1 MELNDSQKQE
11 VFDAYM
17 TGKGLAKIKRLL
29 KESGMRKPIEIR
41 NESNRLNKLLV
52 QEFAQNPSYLK
63 QYIEDNNSSNKEDE
77 GAILLNQDGKMILQP
92 NITELNTRDTK
103 IDEMAERMPD
113 GFKQSFGDNVDMM
126 LSQILVEYGDAKKP
140 KTSGITQI
148 AKTLKNNFR
157 VKGRVMSDEIIS
169 RMLIDSKGIPDKVD
183 VSLSMGKGKQFQTNK
198 ARILPML
205 QTVPSEYEQAVAPFL
220 RKLDETTGMSPDKEL
235 FKFSAGTLIGEKNL
249 KFAEDRKDVY
259 RYWADI
265 NSNYVDF
272 QNALDALVSLDMPS
286 LESLTPFKDKDLN
299 YIYEFKPG
307 DSAYE
312 FASQITR
319 VFESLDKIVEELE
332 DYQRVDRRV
341 AEADQG
347 FSGIGTEQVRTDAE
361 RTGVGLRDERQDA
374 EMQSEI
380 AELDEATQAF
390 DDAKMDLKEVDP
402 LYKYILDNKRNLF
415 NEPAILQ
422 SEIDEFRKLT
432 KKGITYVY
440 DLDFDESITD
450 WLESLAKT
458 AGDVPDGDLYLPMND
473 ILSSLTTKYSSGEIS
488 QKKKLIADFLD
499 AVSKIVMVEE
509 PTGAIRDR
517 LVNLASF
524 EGKEGTIPSGAK
536 QKFDD
541 LVKQISEFFF
551 VPLTSSY
558 YPFADK
564 LDFRTE
570 IDSNTERL
578 FAIITSKNTDIT
590 ENAYLSIIN
599 QELQDAAFIDITIV
613 EDIAELLEEATSP
626 DAKADV
632 ENFKGKL
639 EQLHAMLIPEV
650 FKVGPDSAIGEEGK
664 EELGEY
670 FRVTLENNNVD
681 TEGMTIFED
690 AYGNPVP
697 VDSWDTGD
705 SGPIRSVIN
714 HILRREDSYRA
725 LDDEESVTTFGQAID
740 RLKAARESMQIIK
753 SDLELDLLQT
763 HDSIRKMLGK
773 PVYYNTSKLD
783 NFEHVNTAMSML
795 KEEYNLDVSAVE
807 VENIVNDFGAM
818 EDIAT
823 KHGVS
828 PESVY
833 FLKGNFR

>member
-157 VKGRVMSDEIIS
+157 IKGRVMSDEIIS

-286 LESLTPFKDKDLN
+286 LESLKPFKDKDLN

-319 VFESLDKIVEELE
+319 VFESLDKIVDELE

-361 RTGVGLRDERQDA
+361 RTGVGFRVDA
-374 EMQSEI
+374 EVESEI

-473 ILSSLTTKYSSGEIS
+473 VLSSLTTKYSSGEIS

-536 QKFDD
+536 GKFDE

-670 FRVTLENNNVD
+670 FRMTLENNNVD
-681 TEGMTIFED
+681 TEGMTIFDEPLD
-690 AYGNPVP
+690 V
-697 VDSWDTGD
+697 WDTGD

-714 HILRREDSYRA
+714 HIIRREDSYRA
-725 LDDEESVTTFGQAID
+725 LDDEESVTTFGKAID
-740 RLKAARESMQIIK
+740 RLKAARDSMQIIK

>member
-1 MELNDSQKQE
+1 
-11 VFDAYM
+11 
-17 TGKGLAKIKRLL
+17 
-29 KESGMRKPIEIR
+29 
-41 NESNRLNKLLV
+41 
-52 QEFAQNPSYLK
+52 
-63 QYIEDNNSSNKEDE
+63 
-77 GAILLNQDGKMILQP
+77 
-92 NITELNTRDTK
+92 
-103 IDEMAERMPD
+103 
-113 GFKQSFGDNVDMM
+113 
-126 LSQILVEYGDAKKP
+126 
-140 KTSGITQI
+140 
-148 AKTLKNNFR
+148 
-157 VKGRVMSDEIIS
+157 
-169 RMLIDSKGIPDKVD
+169 
-183 VSLSMGKGKQFQTNK
+183 
-198 ARILPML
+198 
-205 QTVPSEYEQAVAPFL
+205 
-220 RKLDETTGMSPDKEL
+220 
-235 FKFSAGTLIGEKNL
+235 
-249 KFAEDRKDVY
+249 
-259 RYWADI
+259 
-265 NSNYVDF
+265 
-272 QNALDALVSLDMPS
+272 
-286 LESLTPFKDKDLN
+286 
-299 YIYEFKPG
+299 
-307 DSAYE
+307 
-312 FASQITR
+312 
-319 VFESLDKIVEELE
+319 
-332 DYQRVDRRV
+332 
-341 AEADQG
+341 
-347 FSGIGTEQVRTDAE
+347 
-361 RTGVGLRDERQDA
+361 
-374 EMQSEI
+374 
-380 AELDEATQAF
+380 
-390 DDAKMDLKEVDP
+390 
-402 LYKYILDNKRNLF
+402 
-415 NEPAILQ
+415 
-422 SEIDEFRKLT
+422 
-432 KKGITYVY
+432 
-440 DLDFDESITD
+440 
-450 WLESLAKT
+450 
-458 AGDVPDGDLYLPMND
+458 MND
-473 ILSSLTTKYSSGEIS
+473 VLSSLTTKYSSGEIS

-536 QKFDD
+536 GKFDE

-564 LDFRTE
+564 LDFRTD

-670 FRVTLENNNVD
+670 FRMTLENNNVD
-681 TEGMTIFED
+681 TEGMTIFDEPLD
-690 AYGNPVP
+690 V
-697 VDSWDTGD
+697 WDTGD

-725 LDDEESVTTFGQAID
+725 LDDEESVTTFGKAID

-795 KEEYNLDVSAVE
+795 KKEYNLDVSAVE

>member
-1 MELNDSQKQE
+1 
-11 VFDAYM
+11 
-17 TGKGLAKIKRLL
+17 
-29 KESGMRKPIEIR
+29 
-41 NESNRLNKLLV
+41 
-52 QEFAQNPSYLK
+52 
-63 QYIEDNNSSNKEDE
+63 
-77 GAILLNQDGKMILQP
+77 MILQP

-103 IDEMAERMPD
+103 IDEMTERMPD

-140 KTSGITQI
+140 KASGITQI

-157 VKGRVMSDEIIS
+157 IKGRVMSDEIIS

-361 RTGVGLRDERQDA
+361 RTGVGFRVDA
-374 EMQSEI
+374 EVESEI

-402 LYKYILDNKRNLF
+402 LYKYILDRKRNLF

-473 ILSSLTTKYSSGEIS
+473 VLSSLTTKYSSGEIS

-536 QKFDD
+536 GKFDE

-564 LDFRTE
+564 LDFRTD

-578 FAIITSKNTDIT
+578 FAIITSKNTNIT

-670 FRVTLENNNVD
+670 FRMTLENNNVD
-681 TEGMTIFED
+681 TEGMTIFDEPLD
-690 AYGNPVP
+690 V
-697 VDSWDTGD
+697 WDTGD

-725 LDDEESVTTFGQAID
+725 LDDEESVTTFGKAID

-795 KEEYNLDVSAVE
+795 KKEYNLDVSAVE

-818 EDIAT
+818 EDVAT

>member
-63 QYIEDNNSSNKEDE
+63 QYIENNNSSNKEDE

-113 GFKQSFGDNVDMM
+113 GFKRSFGDNVDMM

-286 LESLTPFKDKDLN
+286 LESLKPFKDKDLN
-299 YIYEFKPG
+299 YIYEYKPG
-307 DSAYE
+307 DSEYE
-312 FASQITR
+312 FASQVTR

-390 DDAKMDLKEVDP
+390 DDARTELLKVDP
-402 LYKYILDNKRNLF
+402 LYKYILKKKNLF

-422 SEIDEFRKLT
+422 TEIDEFRKLS
-432 KKGITYVY
+432 KKAITYVY

-458 AGDVPDGDLYLPMND
+458 AGDSPDGNLYLPMND
-473 ILSSLTTKYSSGEIS
+473 VLPSLSSRYGSSEIS

-536 QKFDD
+536 EKFDE

-578 FAIITSKNTDIT
+578 FAIITSKNTNIT

-613 EDIAELLEEATSP
+613 EDIAKLLEEATSP

-632 ENFKGKL
+632 ENFKRKL

-670 FRVTLENNNVD
+670 FRMTLENNNVD

-725 LDDEESVTTFGQAID
+725 LDDEESVTTFGKAID
-740 RLKAARESMQIIK
+740 RLKAARDSMQIIK

-818 EDIAT
+818 EDVAT

>member
-113 GFKQSFGDNVDMM
+113 GFKRSFGDNVDMM

-286 LESLTPFKDKDLN
+286 LESLKPFKDKDLN
-299 YIYEFKPG
+299 YIYEYKPG
-307 DSAYE
+307 DSEYE
-312 FASQITR
+312 FASQVTR

-390 DDAKMDLKEVDP
+390 DDARTELLKVDP
-402 LYKYILDNKRNLF
+402 LYKYILKKKNLF

-422 SEIDEFRKLT
+422 TEIDEFRKLS
-432 KKGITYVY
+432 KKAITYVY

-458 AGDVPDGDLYLPMND
+458 AGDSPDGNLYLPMND
-473 ILSSLTTKYSSGEIS
+473 VLPSLSSRYGSSEIS

-536 QKFDD
+536 EKFDE

-578 FAIITSKNTDIT
+578 FAIITSKNTNIT

-613 EDIAELLEEATSP
+613 EDIAKLLEEATSP

-632 ENFKGKL
+632 ENFKRKL

-725 LDDEESVTTFGQAID
+725 LDDEESVTTFGKAID
-740 RLKAARESMQIIK
+740 RLKAARDSMQIIK

>member
-17 TGKGLAKIKRLL
+17 TGNGLIKIKRLL
-29 KESGMRKPIEIR
+29 KESGMKQIGEIR

-52 QEFAQNPSYLK
+52 QEFAQNSSYLK

-77 GAILLNQDGKMILQP
+77 GAILLNQDGKTILQP

-205 QTVPSEYEQAVAPFL
+205 QTVPSEYEQAIAPFL

-249 KFAEDRKDVY
+249 KFTEDRKDVY

-299 YIYEFKPG
+299 YIYEYKSG
-307 DSAYE
+307 DSEYE

-361 RTGVGLRDERQDA
+361 RTGVGFRVDA
-374 EMQSEI
+374 EVESEI

-390 DDAKMDLKEVDP
+390 DDARTELLEVDP
-402 LYKYILDNKRNLF
+402 LYKYILRKKNLF

-422 SEIDEFRKLT
+422 TEIDEFRKLS
-432 KKGITYVY
+432 KKAITYVY

-458 AGDVPDGDLYLPMND
+458 AGDSPDGNLYLPMND
-473 ILSSLTTKYSSGEIS
+473 VLPSLSGRYGSSEIS

-536 QKFDD
+536 SKFDE

-613 EDIAELLEEATSP
+613 EDIAKLLEEATSP

-670 FRVTLENNNVD
+670 FRTTLENNNVD
-681 TEGMTIFED
+681 TEGMMIFDEPLD
-690 AYGNPVP
+690 V
-697 VDSWDTGD
+697 WDTGD

-714 HILRREDSYRA
+714 HIIRREDSYRA
-725 LDDEESVTTFGQAID
+725 LDDEESVTTFGKAID
-740 RLKAARESMQIIK
+740 RLKAARDSMQIIK

-773 PVYYNTSKLD
+773 PLYYNTSKLD

-795 KEEYNLDVSAVE
+795 KEEYNLDVSAIE

-818 EDIAT
+818 DDIAT

>member
-103 IDEMAERMPD
+103 IDEMAERMTD
-113 GFKQSFGDNVDMM
+113 GFKRSFGDNVDMM

-286 LESLTPFKDKDLN
+286 LESLKPFKDKDFN
-299 YIYEFKPG
+299 YIYEYKPG
-307 DSAYE
+307 DSEYE
-312 FASQITR
+312 FASQVTR

-390 DDAKMDLKEVDP
+390 DDARTELLKVDP
-402 LYKYILDNKRNLF
+402 LYKYILKKKNLF

-422 SEIDEFRKLT
+422 TEIDEFRKLS
-432 KKGITYVY
+432 KKAITYVY

-458 AGDVPDGDLYLPMND
+458 AGDSPDGNLYLPMND
-473 ILSSLTTKYSSGEIS
+473 VLPSLSGRYGSSEIS

-509 PTGAIRDR
+509 PTGAIRER
-517 LVNLASF
+517 LVNLGSF

-536 QKFDD
+536 EKFDE

-578 FAIITSKNTDIT
+578 FAIITSKNTNIT

-613 EDIAELLEEATSP
+613 EDIAKLLEEATSP

-632 ENFKGKL
+632 ENFKRKL

-670 FRVTLENNNVD
+670 FRMTLENNNVD
-681 TEGMTIFED
+681 TEGMTIFDEPID
-690 AYGNPVP
+690 V
-697 VDSWDTGD
+697 WDTGD

-725 LDDEESVTTFGQAID
+725 LDDEESVTTFGKAID
-740 RLKAARESMQIIK
+740 RLKAARDSMQIIK

>member
-1 MELNDSQKQE
+1 MELNDGQKQE

-286 LESLTPFKDKDLN
+286 LESLKPFKDKDLN

-319 VFESLDKIVEELE
+319 VFESLDKIVDELE

-361 RTGVGLRDERQDA
+361 RTGVGFRVDA
-374 EMQSEI
+374 EVESEI

-473 ILSSLTTKYSSGEIS
+473 VLSSLTTKYSSGEIS

-536 QKFDD
+536 GKFDE

-681 TEGMTIFED
+681 TEGMTIFTD

-697 VDSWDTGD
+697 IDSWDTGD

-725 LDDEESVTTFGQAID
+725 LDDEESVTTFGKAID
-740 RLKAARESMQIIK
+740 RLKAARDSMQIIK

>member
-63 QYIEDNNSSNKEDE
+63 QYIENNNSSNKEDE

-113 GFKQSFGDNVDMM
+113 GFKRSFGDNVDMM

-286 LESLTPFKDKDLN
+286 LESLKPFKDKDLN
-299 YIYEFKPG
+299 YIYEYKPG
-307 DSAYE
+307 DSEYE
-312 FASQITR
+312 FASQVTR

-390 DDAKMDLKEVDP
+390 DDARTELLKVDP
-402 LYKYILDNKRNLF
+402 LYKYILKKKNLF

-422 SEIDEFRKLT
+422 TEIDEFRKLS
-432 KKGITYVY
+432 KKAITYVY

-473 ILSSLTTKYSSGEIS
+473 VLSSLTTKYSSGEIS

-536 QKFDD
+536 EKFDE

-578 FAIITSKNTDIT
+578 FAIITSKNTNIT

-613 EDIAELLEEATSP
+613 EDIAKLLEEATSP

-632 ENFKGKL
+632 ENFKRKL

-670 FRVTLENNNVD
+670 FRMTLENNNVD

-725 LDDEESVTTFGQAID
+725 LDDEESVTTFGKAID
-740 RLKAARESMQIIK
+740 RLKAARDSMQIIK

>member
-17 TGKGLAKIKRLL
+17 TGNGLVKIKRLL
-29 KESGMRKPIEIR
+29 RDSGMKKPIEIR

-77 GAILLNQDGKMILQP
+77 SAILLNQDGKMILQP

-103 IDEMAERMPD
+103 IDEMTERMPD

-140 KTSGITQI
+140 KASGITQI

-157 VKGRVMSDEIIS
+157 IKGRVMSDEIIS

-361 RTGVGLRDERQDA
+361 RTGVGFRVDA
-374 EMQSEI
+374 EVESEI

-402 LYKYILDNKRNLF
+402 LYKYILDRKRNLF

-473 ILSSLTTKYSSGEIS
+473 VLSSLTTKYSSGEIS

-536 QKFDD
+536 GKFDE

-564 LDFRTE
+564 LDFRTD

-670 FRVTLENNNVD
+670 FRMTLENNNVD
-681 TEGMTIFED
+681 TEGMTIFDEPLD
-690 AYGNPVP
+690 V
-697 VDSWDTGD
+697 WDTGD

-725 LDDEESVTTFGQAID
+725 LDDEESVTTFGKAID

-753 SDLELDLLQT
+753 SDLELDLLQP

-795 KEEYNLDVSAVE
+795 KKEYNLDVSAVE

-818 EDIAT
+818 EDVAT

>member
-17 TGKGLAKIKRLL
+17 TGNGLIKIKRLL
-29 KESGMRKPIEIR
+29 KESGMKQIGEIR

-52 QEFAQNPSYLK
+52 QEFAQNSSYLK

-77 GAILLNQDGKMILQP
+77 GAILLNQDGKTILQP

-205 QTVPSEYEQAVAPFL
+205 QTVPSEYEQAIAPFL

-249 KFAEDRKDVY
+249 KFTEDRKDVY

-299 YIYEFKPG
+299 YIYEYKSG
-307 DSAYE
+307 DSEYE

-361 RTGVGLRDERQDA
+361 RTGVGFRVDA
-374 EMQSEI
+374 EVESEI

-390 DDAKMDLKEVDP
+390 DDARTELLEVDP
-402 LYKYILDNKRNLF
+402 LYKYILRKKNLF

-422 SEIDEFRKLT
+422 TEIDEFRKLS
-432 KKGITYVY
+432 KKAITYVY

-458 AGDVPDGDLYLPMND
+458 AGDSPDGNLYLPMND
-473 ILSSLTTKYSSGEIS
+473 VLPSLSGRYGSSEIS

-536 QKFDD
+536 SKFDE

-613 EDIAELLEEATSP
+613 EDIAKLLEEATSP

-697 VDSWDTGD
+697 IDSWDTGD

-714 HILRREDSYRA
+714 HIIRREDSYRA
-725 LDDEESVTTFGQAID
+725 LDDEESVTTFGKAID
-740 RLKAARESMQIIK
+740 RLKAARDSMQIIK

-773 PVYYNTSKLD
+773 PLYYNTSKLD

-795 KEEYNLDVSAVE
+795 KEEYNLDVSAIE

-818 EDIAT
+818 DDIAT

>member
-157 VKGRVMSDEIIS
+157 IKGRVMSDEIIS
-169 RMLIDSKGIPDKVD
+169 RMLIDNKGIPDKVD

-307 DSAYE
+307 DSAYQ

-361 RTGVGLRDERQDA
+361 RTGVGFRVDA
-374 EMQSEI
+374 EVESEI

-473 ILSSLTTKYSSGEIS
+473 VLSSLTTKYSSGEIS

-578 FAIITSKNTDIT
+578 FAIITSKNTDIN

-670 FRVTLENNNVD
+670 FRTTLENNNVD

-725 LDDEESVTTFGQAID
+725 LDDEESVTTFGKAID

-795 KEEYNLDVSAVE
+795 KKEYNLDVSAVE

>member
-63 QYIEDNNSSNKEDE
+63 QYIENNNSSNKEDE

-113 GFKQSFGDNVDMM
+113 GFKRSFGDNVDMM

-286 LESLTPFKDKDLN
+286 LESLKPFKDKDLN
-299 YIYEFKPG
+299 YIYEYKPG
-307 DSAYE
+307 DSEYE
-312 FASQITR
+312 FASQVTR

-390 DDAKMDLKEVDP
+390 DDARTELLKVDP
-402 LYKYILDNKRNLF
+402 LYKYILKKKNLF

-422 SEIDEFRKLT
+422 TEIDEFRKLS
-432 KKGITYVY
+432 KKAITYVY

-458 AGDVPDGDLYLPMND
+458 AGDSPDGNLYLPMND
-473 ILSSLTTKYSSGEIS
+473 VLPSLSSRYGSSEIS

-536 QKFDD
+536 EKFDE

-578 FAIITSKNTDIT
+578 FAIITSKNTNIT

-613 EDIAELLEEATSP
+613 EDIAKLLEEATSP

-632 ENFKGKL
+632 ENFKRKL

-725 LDDEESVTTFGQAID
+725 LDDEESVTTFGKAID
-740 RLKAARESMQIIK
+740 RLKAARDSMQIVK

-763 HDSIRKMLGK
+763 HDSIRKMIGK

-818 EDIAT
+818 EDVAT

>member
-29 KESGMRKPIEIR
+29 KESGIRKPIEIR

-52 QEFAQNPSYLK
+52 QEFAQNSSYLK

-157 VKGRVMSDEIIS
+157 IKGRVMSDEIIS
-169 RMLIDSKGIPDKVD
+169 RMLIDNKGIPDKVD

-286 LESLTPFKDKDLN
+286 LESLKPFKDKDLN

-319 VFESLDKIVEELE
+319 VFESLDKIVDELE

-341 AEADQG
+341 AETEQG

-361 RTGVGLRDERQDA
+361 RTGVGFRVDA
-374 EMQSEI
+374 EVESEI

-473 ILSSLTTKYSSGEIS
+473 VLSSLTTKYSSGEIS
-488 QKKKLIADFLD
+488 QKKKLISDFLD

-536 QKFDD
+536 EKFDE

-670 FRVTLENNNVD
+670 FRMTLENNNVD
-681 TEGMTIFED
+681 TEGMMIFDEPLD
-690 AYGNPVP
+690 V
-697 VDSWDTGD
+697 WDTGD

-714 HILRREDSYRA
+714 HIIRREDSYRA
-725 LDDEESVTTFGQAID
+725 LDDEESVTTFGKAID

-795 KEEYNLDVSAVE
+795 KEEYNLDVSAIE

>member
-113 GFKQSFGDNVDMM
+113 GFKRSFGDNVDMM

-286 LESLTPFKDKDLN
+286 LESLKPFKDKDLN
-299 YIYEFKPG
+299 YIYEYKPG
-307 DSAYE
+307 DSEYE
-312 FASQITR
+312 FASQVTR

-390 DDAKMDLKEVDP
+390 DDARTELLKVDP
-402 LYKYILDNKRNLF
+402 LYKYILKKKNLF

-422 SEIDEFRKLT
+422 TEIDEFRKLS
-432 KKGITYVY
+432 KKAITYVY

-458 AGDVPDGDLYLPMND
+458 AGDSPDGNLYLPMND
-473 ILSSLTTKYSSGEIS
+473 VLPSLSSRYGSSEIS

-536 QKFDD
+536 EKFDE

-578 FAIITSKNTDIT
+578 FAIITSKNTNIT

-613 EDIAELLEEATSP
+613 EDIAKLLEEATSP

-632 ENFKGKL
+632 ENFKRKL

-670 FRVTLENNNVD
+670 FRMTLENNNVD

-714 HILRREDSYRA
+714 HIIRREDSYRA
-725 LDDEESVTTFGQAID
+725 LDDEESVTTFGKAID
-740 RLKAARESMQIIK
+740 RLKAARDSMQIIK

-818 EDIAT
+818 EDVAT

>member
-17 TGKGLAKIKRLL
+17 TGNGLVEIKRLL
-29 KESGMRKPIEIR
+29 RDSGMKKPIEIR
-41 NESNRLNKLLV
+41 NESTRLNKLLV

-77 GAILLNQDGKMILQP
+77 SAILLNQDGKMILQP

-157 VKGRVMSDEIIS
+157 IKGRVMSDEIIS

-220 RKLDETTGMSPDKEL
+220 RKLDETTGMSLDKEL

-307 DSAYE
+307 DSAYQ

-361 RTGVGLRDERQDA
+361 RTGVGFRVDA
-374 EMQSEI
+374 EVESEI

-422 SEIDEFRKLT
+422 SEIDEFKKLT

-473 ILSSLTTKYSSGEIS
+473 VLSSLTTKYSSGEIS

-536 QKFDD
+536 GKFDE
-541 LVKQISEFFF
+541 LVKQISKFFF

-725 LDDEESVTTFGQAID
+725 LDDEESVTTFGKAID

-818 EDIAT
+818 EDVAT

>member
-113 GFKQSFGDNVDMM
+113 GFKRSFGDNVDMM

-286 LESLTPFKDKDLN
+286 LESLKPFKDKDLN
-299 YIYEFKPG
+299 YIYEYKPG
-307 DSAYE
+307 DSEYE
-312 FASQITR
+312 FASQVTR

-390 DDAKMDLKEVDP
+390 DDARTELLKVDP
-402 LYKYILDNKRNLF
+402 LYKYILKKKNLF

-422 SEIDEFRKLT
+422 TEIDEFRKLS
-432 KKGITYVY
+432 KKAITYVY

-458 AGDVPDGDLYLPMND
+458 AGDSPDGNLYLPMND
-473 ILSSLTTKYSSGEIS
+473 VLPSLSSRYGSSEIS

-536 QKFDD
+536 EKFDE

-558 YPFADK
+558 YPFSDK

-725 LDDEESVTTFGQAID
+725 LDDEESVTTFGKAID
-740 RLKAARESMQIIK
+740 RLKAARDSMQIVK

-763 HDSIRKMLGK
+763 HDSIRKMIGK

-818 EDIAT
+818 EEVAT
-823 KHGVS
+823 KNGVS

>member
-113 GFKQSFGDNVDMM
+113 GFKRSFGDNVDMM

-286 LESLTPFKDKDLN
+286 LESLKPFKDKDLN
-299 YIYEFKPG
+299 YIYEYKPG
-307 DSAYE
+307 DSEYE
-312 FASQITR
+312 FASQVTR

-390 DDAKMDLKEVDP
+390 DDARTELLKVDP
-402 LYKYILDNKRNLF
+402 LYKYILKKKNLF

-422 SEIDEFRKLT
+422 TEIDEFRKLS
-432 KKGITYVY
+432 KKAITYVY

-458 AGDVPDGDLYLPMND
+458 AGDSPDGNLYLPMND
-473 ILSSLTTKYSSGEIS
+473 VLPSLSGRYGSSEIS

-536 QKFDD
+536 EKFDE

-578 FAIITSKNTDIT
+578 FAIITSKNTNIT

-613 EDIAELLEEATSP
+613 EDIAKLLEEATSP

-632 ENFKGKL
+632 ENFKRKL

-670 FRVTLENNNVD
+670 FRMTLENNNVD

-725 LDDEESVTTFGQAID
+725 LDDEESVTTFGKAID
-740 RLKAARESMQIIK
+740 RLKAARDSMQIVK

-818 EDIAT
+818 EDVAT

>member
-17 TGKGLAKIKRLL
+17 TGNGLVKIKRLL
-29 KESGMRKPIEIR
+29 KESGMKQIGEIR
-41 NESNRLNKLLV
+41 NESNRLNKLLI

-113 GFKQSFGDNVDMM
+113 GFKRSFGDNVDMM

-205 QTVPSEYEQAVAPFL
+205 QTVPSEYEQAISPFL
-220 RKLDETTGMSPDKEL
+220 RKLDETTGISPDKEL
-235 FKFSAGTLIGEKNL
+235 FKFSTGTLIGEKNL

-286 LESLTPFKDKDLN
+286 LESLKPFKDKDLN
-299 YIYEFKPG
+299 YIYEFKLG

-319 VFESLDKIVEELE
+319 VFESLDKIVDELE

-361 RTGVGLRDERQDA
+361 RTGVGFRVDA
-374 EMQSEI
+374 EVESEI

-402 LYKYILDNKRNLF
+402 LYKYILDRKRNLF

-473 ILSSLTTKYSSGEIS
+473 VLSSLTTKYSSGEIS

-536 QKFDD
+536 GKFDE
-541 LVKQISEFFF
+541 LVKQISKFFF

-639 EQLHAMLIPEV
+639 EQLHTMLIPEV

-670 FRVTLENNNVD
+670 FRKTLEDNNVD

-697 VDSWDTGD
+697 VDSWDAGD

-725 LDDEESVTTFGQAID
+725 LDDEESVTTFGKAID

-763 HDSIRKMLGK
+763 HDSIRKMIGK

-795 KEEYNLDVSAVE
+795 KKEYNLDVSAVE

>member
-17 TGKGLAKIKRLL
+17 TGNGLVKIKRLL
-29 KESGMRKPIEIR
+29 RDSGMKKPIEIR

-77 GAILLNQDGKMILQP
+77 SAILLNQDGKMILQP

-103 IDEMAERMPD
+103 IDEMTERMPD

-140 KTSGITQI
+140 KASGITQI

-157 VKGRVMSDEIIS
+157 IKGRVMSDEIIS

-361 RTGVGLRDERQDA
+361 RTGVGFRVDA
-374 EMQSEI
+374 EVESEI

-402 LYKYILDNKRNLF
+402 LYKYILDRKRNLF

-473 ILSSLTTKYSSGEIS
+473 VLSSLTTKYSSGEIS

-536 QKFDD
+536 GKFDE

-564 LDFRTE
+564 LDFRTD

-670 FRVTLENNNVD
+670 FRMTLENNNVD
-681 TEGMTIFED
+681 TEGMTIFDEPLD
-690 AYGNPVP
+690 V
-697 VDSWDTGD
+697 WDTGD

-725 LDDEESVTTFGQAID
+725 LDDEESVTTFGKAID

-795 KEEYNLDVSAVE
+795 KKEYNLDVSAVE

-818 EDIAT
+818 EDVAT

>member
-113 GFKQSFGDNVDMM
+113 GFKRSFGDNVDMM

-286 LESLTPFKDKDLN
+286 LESLKPFKDKDLN
-299 YIYEFKPG
+299 YIYEYKPG
-307 DSAYE
+307 DSEYE
-312 FASQITR
+312 FASQVTR

-390 DDAKMDLKEVDP
+390 DDARTELLKVDP
-402 LYKYILDNKRNLF
+402 LYKYILKKKNLF

-422 SEIDEFRKLT
+422 TEIDEFRKLS
-432 KKGITYVY
+432 KKAITYVY

-458 AGDVPDGDLYLPMND
+458 AGDSPDGNLYLPMND
-473 ILSSLTTKYSSGEIS
+473 VLPSLSSRYGSSEIS

-499 AVSKIVMVEE
+499 AVSKILMVEE

-517 LVNLASF
+517 LVNLSSF

-536 QKFDD
+536 
-541 LVKQISEFFF
+541 
-551 VPLTSSY
+551 
-558 YPFADK
+558 
-564 LDFRTE
+564 
-570 IDSNTERL
+570 
-578 FAIITSKNTDIT
+578 
-590 ENAYLSIIN
+590 
-599 QELQDAAFIDITIV
+599 
-613 EDIAELLEEATSP
+613 
-626 DAKADV
+626 
-632 ENFKGKL
+632 
-639 EQLHAMLIPEV
+639 
-650 FKVGPDSAIGEEGK
+650 
-664 EELGEY
+664 
-670 FRVTLENNNVD
+670 
-681 TEGMTIFED
+681 
-690 AYGNPVP
+690 
-697 VDSWDTGD
+697 
-705 SGPIRSVIN
+705 
-714 HILRREDSYRA
+714 
-725 LDDEESVTTFGQAID
+725 
-740 RLKAARESMQIIK
+740 
-753 SDLELDLLQT
+753 
-763 HDSIRKMLGK
+763 
-773 PVYYNTSKLD
+773 
-783 NFEHVNTAMSML
+783 
-795 KEEYNLDVSAVE
+795 
-807 VENIVNDFGAM
+807 
-818 EDIAT
+818 
-823 KHGVS
+823 
-828 PESVY
+828 
-833 FLKGNFR
+833 

>member
-286 LESLTPFKDKDLN
+286 LESLKPFKDKDLN

-319 VFESLDKIVEELE
+319 VFESLDKIVDELE

-361 RTGVGLRDERQDA
+361 RTGVGFRVDA
-374 EMQSEI
+374 EVESEI

-473 ILSSLTTKYSSGEIS
+473 VLSSLTTKYSSGEIS

-536 QKFDD
+536 GKFDE

-697 VDSWDTGD
+697 IDSWDTGD

-725 LDDEESVTTFGQAID
+725 LDDEESVTTFGKAID
-740 RLKAARESMQIIK
+740 RLKAARDSMQIIK

>member
-113 GFKQSFGDNVDMM
+113 GFKQSFGDNIDMM

-286 LESLTPFKDKDLN
+286 LKSLKPFKDKDLN

-319 VFESLDKIVEELE
+319 VFESLDKIVDELE

-341 AEADQG
+341 TEADQG

-361 RTGVGLRDERQDA
+361 RTGVGFRVDA
-374 EMQSEI
+374 EVESEI

-402 LYKYILDNKRNLF
+402 LYKYILDKKRNLF

-473 ILSSLTTKYSSGEIS
+473 VLSSLTTKYSSGEIS

-536 QKFDD
+536 GKFDE
-541 LVKQISEFFF
+541 LVKQISKFFF

-681 TEGMTIFED
+681 TEGMTIFDEPLD
-690 AYGNPVP
+690 V
-697 VDSWDTGD
+697 WDTGD

-725 LDDEESVTTFGQAID
+725 LDDEESVTTFGKAID
-740 RLKAARESMQIIK
+740 RLKAARDSMQIIK

-795 KEEYNLDVSAVE
+795 KEEYNLDVSAIE

>member
-63 QYIEDNNSSNKEDE
+63 QYIENNNSSNKEDE

-113 GFKQSFGDNVDMM
+113 GFKRSFGDNVDMM

-286 LESLTPFKDKDLN
+286 LESLKPFKDKDLN
-299 YIYEFKPG
+299 YIYEYKPG
-307 DSAYE
+307 DSEYE
-312 FASQITR
+312 FASQVTR

-390 DDAKMDLKEVDP
+390 DDARTELLKVDP
-402 LYKYILDNKRNLF
+402 LYKYILKKKNLF

-422 SEIDEFRKLT
+422 TEIDEFRKLS
-432 KKGITYVY
+432 KKAITYVY

-458 AGDVPDGDLYLPMND
+458 AGDSPDGNLYLPMND
-473 ILSSLTTKYSSGEIS
+473 VLPSLSSRYGSSEIS

-536 QKFDD
+536 EKFDE

-578 FAIITSKNTDIT
+578 FAIITSKNTNIT

-613 EDIAELLEEATSP
+613 EDIAKLLEEATSP

-632 ENFKGKL
+632 ENFKRKL

-670 FRVTLENNNVD
+670 FRMTLENNNVD
-681 TEGMTIFED
+681 TEGMTIFDEPID
-690 AYGNPVP
+690 V
-697 VDSWDTGD
+697 WDTGD

-725 LDDEESVTTFGQAID
+725 LDDEESVTTFGKAID
-740 RLKAARESMQIIK
+740 RLKAARDSMQIIK

-818 EDIAT
+818 EDVAT

>member
-17 TGKGLAKIKRLL
+17 TGNGLVKIKRLL
-29 KESGMRKPIEIR
+29 RDSGMKKPIEIR

-77 GAILLNQDGKMILQP
+77 SAILLNQDGKMILQP

-103 IDEMAERMPD
+103 IDEMTERMPD

-140 KTSGITQI
+140 KASGITQI

-157 VKGRVMSDEIIS
+157 IKGRVMSDEIIS

-361 RTGVGLRDERQDA
+361 RTGVGFRVDA
-374 EMQSEI
+374 EVESEI

-402 LYKYILDNKRNLF
+402 LYKYILDRKRNLF

-473 ILSSLTTKYSSGEIS
+473 VLSSLTTKYSSGEIS

-536 QKFDD
+536 GKFDE

-564 LDFRTE
+564 LDFRTD

-578 FAIITSKNTDIT
+578 FAIITSKNTNIT

-670 FRVTLENNNVD
+670 FRMTLENNNVD
-681 TEGMTIFED
+681 TEGMTIFDEPLD
-690 AYGNPVP
+690 V
-697 VDSWDTGD
+697 WDTGD

-725 LDDEESVTTFGQAID
+725 LDDEESVTTFGKAID

-795 KEEYNLDVSAVE
+795 KKEYNLDVSAVE

-818 EDIAT
+818 EDVAT

>member
-157 VKGRVMSDEIIS
+157 IKGRVMSDEIIS
-169 RMLIDSKGIPDKVD
+169 RMLIDNKGIPDKVD

>member
-126 LSQILVEYGDAKKP
+126 LSQILVEYGDTKKP

-148 AKTLKNNFR
+148 ANTLKNNFR
-157 VKGRVMSDEIIS
+157 IKGRVMSDEIIS
-169 RMLIDSKGIPDKVD
+169 RMLIDNKGIPDKVD

-402 LYKYILDNKRNLF
+402 LYKYILDRKRNLF

-536 QKFDD
+536 QKFDE
-541 LVKQISEFFF
+541 LVKQISKFFF

-795 KEEYNLDVSAVE
+795 KKEYNLDVSAVE

>member
-1 MELNDSQKQE
+1 MELNDGQKQE

-286 LESLTPFKDKDLN
+286 LESLKPFKDKDLN

-319 VFESLDKIVEELE
+319 VFESLDKIVDELE

-361 RTGVGLRDERQDA
+361 RTGVGFRVDA
-374 EMQSEI
+374 EVESEI

-473 ILSSLTTKYSSGEIS
+473 VLSSLTTKYSSGEIS

-536 QKFDD
+536 GKFDE

-697 VDSWDTGD
+697 IDSWDTGD

-725 LDDEESVTTFGQAID
+725 LDDEESVTTFGKAID
-740 RLKAARESMQIIK
+740 RLKAARDSMQIIK

>member
-77 GAILLNQDGKMILQP
+77 SAILLNQDGKMILQP

-103 IDEMAERMPD
+103 IDEMTERMPD

-205 QTVPSEYEQAVAPFL
+205 QTVPSEYEQAIAPFL

-286 LESLTPFKDKDLN
+286 LESLTSFKDKDLN

-361 RTGVGLRDERQDA
+361 RTGVGFRVDA
-374 EMQSEI
+374 EVESEI

-402 LYKYILDNKRNLF
+402 LYKYILDRKRNLF

-536 QKFDD
+536 EKFDE

-578 FAIITSKNTDIT
+578 FAIITSKNTNIT

-670 FRVTLENNNVD
+670 FRMTLENNNVD
-681 TEGMTIFED
+681 TEGMTIFDEPLD
-690 AYGNPVP
+690 V
-697 VDSWDTGD
+697 WDTGD

-725 LDDEESVTTFGQAID
+725 LDDEESVTTFGKAID
-740 RLKAARESMQIIK
+740 RLKAARDSMQIIK

-818 EDIAT
+818 EDVAT

>member
-286 LESLTPFKDKDLN
+286 LESLKPFKDKDLN

-319 VFESLDKIVEELE
+319 VFESLDKIVDELE

-361 RTGVGLRDERQDA
+361 RTGVGFRVDA
-374 EMQSEI
+374 EVESEI

-473 ILSSLTTKYSSGEIS
+473 VLSSLTTKYSSGEIS

-536 QKFDD
+536 GKFDE

-681 TEGMTIFED
+681 TEGMTIFTD

-697 VDSWDTGD
+697 IDSWDTGD

-725 LDDEESVTTFGQAID
+725 LDDEESVTTFGKAID
-740 RLKAARESMQIIK
+740 RLKAARDSMQIIK

>member
-113 GFKQSFGDNVDMM
+113 GFKRSFGDNVDMM

-286 LESLTPFKDKDLN
+286 LESLKPFKDKDLN
-299 YIYEFKPG
+299 YIYEYKPG
-307 DSAYE
+307 DSEYE
-312 FASQITR
+312 FASQVTR

-390 DDAKMDLKEVDP
+390 DDARTELLKVDP
-402 LYKYILDNKRNLF
+402 LYKYILKKKNLF

-422 SEIDEFRKLT
+422 TEIDEFRKLS
-432 KKGITYVY
+432 KKAITYVY

-458 AGDVPDGDLYLPMND
+458 AGDSPDGNLYLPMND
-473 ILSSLTTKYSSGEIS
+473 VLPSLSSRYGSSEIS

-536 QKFDD
+536 EKFDE

-613 EDIAELLEEATSP
+613 EDIAKLLEEATSP

-632 ENFKGKL
+632 ENFKRKL

-670 FRVTLENNNVD
+670 FRMTLENNNVD
-681 TEGMTIFED
+681 TEGMTIFDEPID
-690 AYGNPVP
+690 V
-697 VDSWDTGD
+697 WDTGD

-725 LDDEESVTTFGQAID
+725 LDDEESVTTFGKAID
-740 RLKAARESMQIIK
+740 RLKAARDSMQIIK

-818 EDIAT
+818 EDVAT

>member
-1 MELNDSQKQE
+1 
-11 VFDAYM
+11 
-17 TGKGLAKIKRLL
+17 
-29 KESGMRKPIEIR
+29 
-41 NESNRLNKLLV
+41 
-52 QEFAQNPSYLK
+52 
-63 QYIEDNNSSNKEDE
+63 
-77 GAILLNQDGKMILQP
+77 
-92 NITELNTRDTK
+92 
-103 IDEMAERMPD
+103 
-113 GFKQSFGDNVDMM
+113 
-126 LSQILVEYGDAKKP
+126 
-140 KTSGITQI
+140 
-148 AKTLKNNFR
+148 
-157 VKGRVMSDEIIS
+157 
-169 RMLIDSKGIPDKVD
+169 
-183 VSLSMGKGKQFQTNK
+183 
-198 ARILPML
+198 
-205 QTVPSEYEQAVAPFL
+205 
-220 RKLDETTGMSPDKEL
+220 
-235 FKFSAGTLIGEKNL
+235 
-249 KFAEDRKDVY
+249 
-259 RYWADI
+259 
-265 NSNYVDF
+265 VDF

-361 RTGVGLRDERQDA
+361 RTGVGFRVDA
-374 EMQSEI
+374 EVESEI

-402 LYKYILDNKRNLF
+402 LYKYILDRKRNLF

-473 ILSSLTTKYSSGEIS
+473 VLSSLTTKYSSGEIS

-536 QKFDD
+536 GKFDE

-564 LDFRTE
+564 LDFRTD

-578 FAIITSKNTDIT
+578 FAIITSKNTNIT

-670 FRVTLENNNVD
+670 FRMTLENNNVD
-681 TEGMTIFED
+681 TEGMTIFDEPLD
-690 AYGNPVP
+690 V
-697 VDSWDTGD
+697 WDTGD

-725 LDDEESVTTFGQAID
+725 LDDEESVTTFGKAID

-795 KEEYNLDVSAVE
+795 KKEYNLDVSAVE

-818 EDIAT
+818 EDVAT

>member
-17 TGKGLAKIKRLL
+17 TGNGLVKIKRLL
-29 KESGMRKPIEIR
+29 RDSGMKKPIEIR

-77 GAILLNQDGKMILQP
+77 SAILLNQDGKMILQP

-103 IDEMAERMPD
+103 IDEMTERMPD

-140 KTSGITQI
+140 KASGITQI

-157 VKGRVMSDEIIS
+157 IKGRVMSDEIIS

-361 RTGVGLRDERQDA
+361 RTGVGFRVDA
-374 EMQSEI
+374 EVESEI

-402 LYKYILDNKRNLF
+402 LYKYILDRKRNLF

-473 ILSSLTTKYSSGEIS
+473 VLSSLTTKYSSGEIS

-536 QKFDD
+536 GKFDE

-564 LDFRTE
+564 LDFRTD

-681 TEGMTIFED
+681 TEGMTIFDEPLD
-690 AYGNPVP
+690 V
-697 VDSWDTGD
+697 WDTGD

-725 LDDEESVTTFGQAID
+725 LDDEESVTTFGKAID

-795 KEEYNLDVSAVE
+795 KKEYNLDVSAVE

-818 EDIAT
+818 EDVAT

>member
-41 NESNRLNKLLV
+41 NESTRLNKLLV

-169 RMLIDSKGIPDKVD
+169 RMLIDNKGIPDKVD

-299 YIYEFKPG
+299 YIYEYKSG
-307 DSAYE
+307 DSEYE
-312 FASQITR
+312 FASQVTR

-361 RTGVGLRDERQDA
+361 RTGVGLRDEREDA

-390 DDAKMDLKEVDP
+390 DDARTELLEVDP
-402 LYKYILDNKRNLF
+402 LYKYILRKKNLF

-422 SEIDEFRKLT
+422 SEIDEFRKLS
-432 KKGITYVY
+432 KKAITYVY

-458 AGDVPDGDLYLPMND
+458 AGDSPDGNLYLPMND
-473 ILSSLTTKYSSGEIS
+473 VLPSLSSRYGSSEIS

-536 QKFDD
+536 GKFDE

-632 ENFKGKL
+632 ENFKSKL

-670 FRVTLENNNVD
+670 FRMTLENNNVD
-681 TEGMTIFED
+681 TEGMTIFDEPLD
-690 AYGNPVP
+690 V
-697 VDSWDTGD
+697 WDTGD

-725 LDDEESVTTFGQAID
+725 LDDEESVTTFGKAID

-795 KEEYNLDVSAVE
+795 KKEYNLDVSAVE

>member
-113 GFKQSFGDNVDMM
+113 GFKRSFGDNVDMM

-286 LESLTPFKDKDLN
+286 LESLKPFKDKDLN
-299 YIYEFKPG
+299 YIYEYKPG
-307 DSAYE
+307 DSEYE
-312 FASQITR
+312 FASQVTR

-390 DDAKMDLKEVDP
+390 DDARTELLKVDP
-402 LYKYILDNKRNLF
+402 LYKYILKKKNLF

-422 SEIDEFRKLT
+422 TEIDEFRKLS
-432 KKGITYVY
+432 KKAITYVY

-458 AGDVPDGDLYLPMND
+458 AGDSPDGNLYLPMND
-473 ILSSLTTKYSSGEIS
+473 VLPSLSSRYGSSEIS

-536 QKFDD
+536 EKFDE

-578 FAIITSKNTDIT
+578 FAIITSKNTNIT

-613 EDIAELLEEATSP
+613 EDIAKLLEEATSP

-632 ENFKGKL
+632 ENFKRKL

-725 LDDEESVTTFGQAID
+725 LDDEESVTTFGKAID
-740 RLKAARESMQIIK
+740 RLKAARDSMQIIK

-818 EDIAT
+818 EDVAT

>member
-63 QYIEDNNSSNKEDE
+63 QYIENNNSSNKEDE

-113 GFKQSFGDNVDMM
+113 GFKRSFGDNVDMM

-265 NSNYVDF
+265 NNNYVDF

-286 LESLTPFKDKDLN
+286 LESLKPFKDKDLN
-299 YIYEFKPG
+299 YIYEYKPG
-307 DSAYE
+307 DSEYE
-312 FASQITR
+312 FASQVTR

-390 DDAKMDLKEVDP
+390 DDARTELLKVDP
-402 LYKYILDNKRNLF
+402 LYKYILKKKNLF

-422 SEIDEFRKLT
+422 TEIDEFRKLS
-432 KKGITYVY
+432 KKAITYVY

-473 ILSSLTTKYSSGEIS
+473 VLSSLTTKYSSGEIS

-536 QKFDD
+536 EKFDE

-578 FAIITSKNTDIT
+578 FAIITSKNTNIT

-613 EDIAELLEEATSP
+613 EDIAKLLEEATSP

-632 ENFKGKL
+632 ENFKRKL

-670 FRVTLENNNVD
+670 FRMTLENNNVD

-725 LDDEESVTTFGQAID
+725 LDDEESVTTFGKAID
-740 RLKAARESMQIIK
+740 RLKAARDSMQIIK

>member
-113 GFKQSFGDNVDMM
+113 GFKRSFGDNVDMM

-286 LESLTPFKDKDLN
+286 LESLKPFKDKDLN
-299 YIYEFKPG
+299 YIYEYKPG
-307 DSAYE
+307 DSEYE
-312 FASQITR
+312 FASQVTR

-390 DDAKMDLKEVDP
+390 DDARTELLKVDP
-402 LYKYILDNKRNLF
+402 LYKYILKKKNLF

-422 SEIDEFRKLT
+422 TEIDEFRKLS
-432 KKGITYVY
+432 KKAITYVY

-458 AGDVPDGDLYLPMND
+458 AGDSPDGNLYLPMND
-473 ILSSLTTKYSSGEIS
+473 VLPSLSSRYGSSEIS

-536 QKFDD
+536 EKFDE

-578 FAIITSKNTDIT
+578 FAIITSKNTNIT

-613 EDIAELLEEATSP
+613 EDIAKLLEEATSP

-632 ENFKGKL
+632 ENFKRKL

-670 FRVTLENNNVD
+670 FRMTLENNNVD

-725 LDDEESVTTFGQAID
+725 LDDEESVTTFGKAID
-740 RLKAARESMQIIK
+740 RLKAARDSMQIIK

-818 EDIAT
+818 EDVAT